1 MSRKKPTWH
10 IEDPKSMKRIIL
22 LFSFFLLAFSANAQN
37 RKEHRERIKAMK
49 IAYFTQEM
57 NMNPVV
63 AQQFWPI
70 YNRYECLRRD
80 LHIREDVDI
89 DLDNIAGITEDKAEE
104 MLKEYVAVEK
114 EEYQLKKEMFADLKK
129 ILSAKEIIKL
139 QKLESDFNRKLIKEY
154 RARKAAERNNK

>member
-1 MSRKKPTWH
+1 
-10 IEDPKSMKRIIL
+10 
-22 LFSFFLLAFSANAQN
+22 
-37 RKEHRERIKAMK
+37 
-49 IAYFTQEM
+49 
-57 NMNPVV
+57 MNPQI

-89 DLDNIAGITEDKAEE
+89 DLDNIEGISEARAEE

-114 EEYQLKKEMFADLKK
+114 EEYELKKKMFSDLKK
-129 ILSAKEIIKL
+129 IFSAKDIMKL

-154 RARKAAERNNK
+154 RARKASEKNNK

>member
-1 MSRKKPTWH
+1 
-10 IEDPKSMKRIIL
+10 MKRIIL
-22 LFSFFLLAFSANAQN
+22 LFSFFMIAFSANTQN
-37 RKEHRERIKAMK
+37 REEHRERIKAMK

-57 NMNPVV
+57 NMNPQV

-89 DLDNIAGITEDKAEE
+89 DLDNIEGISEARAEE

-114 EEYQLKKEMFADLKK
+114 EEYELKKEMFSELKK
-129 ILSAKEIIKL
+129 ILSAKDIMKL

-154 RARKAAERNNK
+154 RARKAAERKNK

>member
-1 MSRKKPTWH
+1 
-10 IEDPKSMKRIIL
+10 MKRIIL
-22 LFSFFLLAFSANAQN
+22 LFSFFLIAFSANTQN
-37 RKEHRERIKAMK
+37 REEHREQIKAMK

-57 NMNPVV
+57 DMSPSV
-63 AQQFWPI
+63 AQQFWPV
-70 YNRYECLRRD
+70 YNRYECLRRE

-89 DLDNIAGITEDKAEE
+89 DLSNIEGISEETAEE

-114 EEYQLKKEMFADLKK
+114 EEYELKKKMFSDLKK
-129 ILSAKEIIKL
+129 IFSAKDVIKI